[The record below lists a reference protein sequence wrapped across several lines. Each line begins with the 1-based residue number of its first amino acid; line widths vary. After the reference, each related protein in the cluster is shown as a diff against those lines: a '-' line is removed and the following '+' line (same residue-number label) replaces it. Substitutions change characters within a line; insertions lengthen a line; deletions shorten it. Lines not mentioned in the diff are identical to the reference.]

1 MFSFESIVIFSYILI
16 FPLFTPISLKLLI
29 VFNHLVEL
37 RQLSLLILS
46 ELLHD
51 EGLCVNTVAHLF
63 LKLFNRSLHPVLV
76 VEGRVDFLLFEMQ
89 PDLGP
94 DFSDLEVRVHL
105 DDFHL
110 LLFLGVEVVLI
121 EADSVQDA
129 ENDQADVVLLDL
141 FLDSVD

>member
-1 MFSFESIVIFSYILI
+1 M
-16 FPLFTPISLKLLI
+16 
-29 VFNHLVEL
+29 
-37 RQLSLLILS
+37 ILS

-51 EGLCVNTVAHLF
+51 EGLCVNTITHLF

-110 LLFLGVEVVLI
+110 LLFLCVEVVLV
-121 EADSVQDA
+121 EAYSVQDA
-129 ENDQADVVLLDL
+129 ENDQTDVVLLDL